1 MLKLL
6 ASLLAAT
13 AFVFANPSIRAQEA
27 DMSLPTPSQSGYA
40 PVNGIDLAY
49 AVFGEGEP
57 LVLLHGGLQNMND
70 FGPTLTALAKGHQ
83 VIAVDFQAHGRTLP
97 FDRPMSFEAFAT
109 DVAELIKWLGH
120 ERADVVGY
128 SMGGITGIRLAI
140 DHPEV
145 LDRLV
150 VASAPYAYSGWH
162 DYNAQGMRSISAEQ
176 AEGLMQTPLY
186 EAYKAIAPDPANFP
200 KLLGQMGAFIGND
213 YDWSS
218 EIGEI
223 KTPTLLVVADYDAV
237 RISHA
242 TRFFELLGGGQADG
256 GWAGEGMTPNR
267 FAVVPSATHYNINTD
282 PRFAEAV
289 IDFLAIEE

>member
-1 MLKLL
+1 
-6 ASLLAAT
+6 
-13 AFVFANPSIRAQEA
+13 
-27 DMSLPTPSQSGYA
+27 MSLPTPIKSGYA
-40 PVNGIDLAY
+40 PVNGIELAY
-49 AVFGEGEP
+49 AVFGAGEP
-57 LVLLHGGLQNMND
+57 LVLLHGGLQNMSD
-70 FGPTLTALAKGHQ
+70 FGPTLTELAKDHQ

-162 DYNAQGMRSISAEQ
+162 DYNAQGMRSIGADQ

-200 KLLGQMGAFIGND
+200 KLLEQMGVFIGND

-223 KTPTLLVVADYDAV
+223 KSPTLVVVADYDAV

-242 TRFFELLGGGQADG
+242 TSFFELLGGGQADG

-267 FAVVPSATHYNINTD
+267 FAVIPSATHYNINTD
-282 PRFAEAV
+282 PRFAQAV

>member
-1 MLKLL
+1 MLRPLTNL
-6 ASLLAAT
+6 FVAA
-13 AFVFANPSIRAQEA
+13 ALVVAVPSIQAQET
-27 DMSLPTPSQSGYA
+27 DMSLPTPVKSGYA
-40 PVNGIDLAY
+40 PVNGIELAY

-57 LVLLHGGLQNMND
+57 LVLLHGGLQTMDD
-70 FGPTLTALAKGHQ
+70 FGPVLTELAQGHQ

-109 DVAELIKWLGH
+109 DVADLIRWLGH

-140 DHPEV
+140 DHPDV
-145 LDRLV
+145 IDRLV

-162 DYNAQGMRSISAEQ
+162 DYNAQGMRSIGAHL
-176 AEGLMQTPLY
+176 AEGMMQTPLY
-186 EAYKAIAPDPANFP
+186 EAYTRLAPDPANFP
-200 KLLGQMGAFIGND
+200 KLLEQMGAFIGND
-213 YDWSS
+213 YDWSA
-218 EIGEI
+218 EIGSI
-223 KTPTLLVVADYDAV
+223 TTPTLVLVADYDAV

-242 TRFFELLGGGQADG
+242 AHFFELLGGGQVDG

-267 FAVVPSATHYNINTD
+267 FAVIPSATHYNINTD

-289 IDFLAIEE
+289 EDFLAIEE

>member
-1 MLKLL
+1 MMKSL
-6 ASLLAAT
+6 ARFLAAT
-13 AFVFANPSIRAQEA
+13 AFVFAIPSIQAQEA
-27 DMSLPTPSQSGYA
+27 GMSLPTPIKSGYA
-40 PVNGIDLAY
+40 PVNGIELAY
-49 AVFGEGEP
+49 AVFGAGEP
-57 LVLLHGGLQNMND
+57 LVLLHGGLQTMDD
-70 FGPTLTALAKGHQ
+70 FGPVLTELARDHQ

-120 ERADVVGY
+120 DRADVVGY

-162 DYNAQGMRSISAEQ
+162 DYNAQGMRSIGAHL
-176 AEGLMQTPLY
+176 AEGMMQTPLY

-200 KLLGQMGAFIGND
+200 KLLEQMGAFIGND
-213 YDWSS
+213 YDWSA

-223 KTPTLLVVADYDAV
+223 KTPTLVVVADYDAV

-242 TRFFELLGGGQADG
+242 AHFFELLGGGQADG

-267 FAVVPSATHYNINTD
+267 FAVIPSATHYNINTD
-282 PRFAEAV
+282 PRFAQAV

>member
-1 MLKLL
+1 MLRRL
-6 ASLLAAT
+6 ANVLVAAIAVAT
-13 AFVFANPSIRAQEA
+13 PSIHAQEA
-27 DMSLPTPSQSGYA
+27 DMSLPPPIKSGYA
-40 PVNGIDLAY
+40 PVNGIELAY
-49 AVFGEGEP
+49 AVFGEGEL
-57 LVLLHGGLQNMND
+57 LVLLHGGLQSMDD
-70 FGPTLTALAKGHQ
+70 FGPVLTELTKDHQ
-83 VIAVDFQAHGRTLP
+83 VIAVDFQAHGRTSP

-145 LDRLV
+145 VDRLV

-162 DYNAQGMRSISAEQ
+162 DYNAQGMRSIGSHLAQ
-176 AEGLMQTPLY
+176 DMMQTPLY

-200 KLLGQMGAFIGND
+200 KLLEQMGAFIGSD
-213 YDWSS
+213 FDWSS
-218 EIGEI
+218 EISKI
-223 KTPTLLVVADYDAV
+223 KSPTLLVVADYDAV

-242 TRFFELLGGGQADG
+242 ASFFELLGGGQADG

-267 FAVVPSATHYNINTD
+267 FAVIPSATHYNINTD
-282 PRFAEAV
+282 PRFAQVA
-289 IDFLAIEE
+289 IDFLAIED

>member
-1 MLKLL
+1 MFRPLTNLL
-6 ASLLAAT
+6 VAASLLVAM
-13 AFVFANPSIRAQEA
+13 PSIQAQET
-27 DMSLPTPSQSGYA
+27 DMSLPTPVKSGYA
-40 PVNGIDLAY
+40 PVNGIELAY

-57 LVLLHGGLQNMND
+57 LVLLHGGLQTMDD
-70 FGPTLTALAKGHQ
+70 FGPVLTELAKGHQ

-109 DVAELIKWLGH
+109 DVAELIRWLGH

-145 LDRLV
+145 IDRLV

-162 DYNAQGMRSISAEQ
+162 DYNAQGMRSIGAHL
-176 AEGLMQTPLY
+176 AEGMMQTPLY
-186 EAYKAIAPDPANFP
+186 EAYARLAPDPANFP
-200 KLLGQMGAFIGND
+200 KLLEQMGAFIGND
-213 YDWSS
+213 YDWSA
-218 EIGEI
+218 EIGSI
-223 KTPTLLVVADYDAV
+223 TTPTLVLVADYDAV

-242 TRFFELLGGGQADG
+242 AHFFELLGGGQVDG

-267 FAVVPSATHYNINTD
+267 FAVIPSATHYNINTD
-282 PRFAEAV
+282 PRFAQAV
-289 IDFLAIEE
+289 GDFLAIED

>member
-1 MLKLL
+1 
-6 ASLLAAT
+6 
-13 AFVFANPSIRAQEA
+13 
-27 DMSLPTPSQSGYA
+27 
-40 PVNGIDLAY
+40 
-49 AVFGEGEP
+49 
-57 LVLLHGGLQNMND
+57 
-70 FGPTLTALAKGHQ
+70 

-162 DYNAQGMRSISAEQ
+162 DYNAQGMRTIGADQ

-200 KLLGQMGAFIGND
+200 KLLEQMGAFIGND

-218 EIGEI
+218 EIAEI
-223 KTPTLLVVADYDAV
+223 KSPTLLVVADYDAV

-242 TRFFELLGGGQADG
+242 THFFELLGGGQADG

-267 FAVVPSATHYNINTD
+267 FAVIPSATHYNINTD
-282 PRFAEAV
+282 PRFAQAV
-289 IDFLAIEE
+289 IDFLAIEQ